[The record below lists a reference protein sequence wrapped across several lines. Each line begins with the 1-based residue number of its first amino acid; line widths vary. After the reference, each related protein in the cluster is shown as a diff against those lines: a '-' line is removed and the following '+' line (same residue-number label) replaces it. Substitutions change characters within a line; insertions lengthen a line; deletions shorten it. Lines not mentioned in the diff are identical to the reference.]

1 MAPTTGSTLIGARI
15 KRREDPRLIQGQGCY
30 TGDLRLPGLLHVAFA
45 RSPHA
50 HARVTRRDLA
60 AARALPGIVAAFGP
74 DDLPILARP
83 LPPTMGETPGLE
95 ARFPAPLADVVRFA
109 GEAVALVVADDP
121 YRAADGAAAVRVE
134 YDKLAVALDPLD
146 RDGPR
151 VHADIAGNVA
161 GEITR
166 GMGDAEAVFAG
177 AGRVV
182 RARFVAA
189 RAAGAAIEPRAV
201 VARPEAG
208 GGLTLWTSTQNPGG
222 VRRGVAAA
230 LGLDPALVRII
241 TPDVGGGFG
250 PKGRLYPEEVA
261 LAALALRL
269 GRPVRWEATRTE
281 DLLTTYQGRGLT
293 ADAELAARADG
304 TLLGLRVR
312 LTQDYGA
319 YLIAGL
325 AVPANISQQLLG
337 PYHLPTLA
345 VTIVPVYTNTTP
357 LTPLR
362 GGGRELGVYITER
375 LLDHLA
381 RELGRDPL
389 DLRRQNMLRPEEF
402 PHDTGYPNGAGGTVV
417 FDSGD
422 YPAMLDRARELI
434 GYDAIK
440 AAQADERAAG
450 RWRGVAVTA
459 FLEGTGS
466 AQEEVRVAI
475 DADGAVT
482 IIAAPPSNGQGHATS
497 LAQLCAA
504 RLGVALDRVAL
515 VSGDTGQGVS
525 GGGTF
530 GSRVAVIAG
539 NAVAGAATALA
550 EEARRLAAERLEA
563 DPRDVEIAEGVARV
577 RGTDGP
583 GVALGELAR
592 AAGGTLSATYTFAP
606 ERATAFTGGAH
617 AAVVAVDLE
626 TGALTVERYAV
637 VHDCGTIINP
647 TIVDG
652 QIHGGVAHGLG
663 NAALGERIAHDA
675 AGHPLTTEFGSYAL
689 PRAHQLPTIATEHR
703 SSPSPYNPEGI
714 KGAGEGGTIGAL
726 ATIAG
731 AVEDALAPFGAR
743 LNTLPLDPQA
753 LLALV
758 HAGQ

>member
-1 MAPTTGSTLIGARI
+1 VSTFR
-15 KRREDPRLIQGQGCY
+15 
-30 TGDLRLPGLLHVAFA
+30 
-45 RSPHA
+45 
-50 HARVTRRDLA
+50 
-60 AARALPGIVAAFGP
+60 
-74 DDLPILARP
+74 
-83 LPPTMGETPGLE
+83 
-95 ARFPAPLADVVRFA
+95 
-109 GEAVALVVADDP
+109 
-121 YRAADGAAAVRVE
+121 
-134 YDKLAVALDPLD
+134 
-146 RDGPR
+146 
-151 VHADIAGNVA
+151 
-161 GEITR
+161 
-166 GMGDAEAVFAG
+166 
-177 AGRVV
+177 
-182 RARFVAA
+182 
-189 RAAGAAIEPRAV
+189 
-201 VARPEAG
+201 G
-208 GGLTLWTSTQNPGG
+208 GGLP
-222 VRRGVAAA
+222 
-230 LGLDPALVRII
+230 
-241 TPDVGGGFG
+241 
-250 PKGRLYPEEVA
+250 
-261 LAALALRL
+261 
-269 GRPVRWEATRTE
+269 
-281 DLLTTYQGRGLT
+281 
-293 ADAELAARADG
+293 ADADRAARADG

-319 YLIAGL
+319 YLVAGL
-325 AVPANISQQLLG
+325 AVPTNTAQQLLG
-337 PYHLPTLA
+337 PYHLPCLA

-362 GGGRELGVYITER
+362 GGGREMGVYMVER

-381 RELGRDPL
+381 RDLGRDPL

-402 PHDTGYPNGAGGTVV
+402 PHDTGYPSGSGGTVV

-422 YPAMLDRARELI
+422 YPAALDRARELI
-434 GYDAIK
+434 GYDALK
-440 AAQADERAAG
+440 AAQAGERAVG

-466 AQEEVRVAI
+466 AQEEVRVAV

-482 IIAAPPSNGQGHATS
+482 VTAAPPSNGQGHATT

-504 RLGVALDRVAL
+504 RLGVALDRVSL

-563 DPRDVEIAEGVARV
+563 DPRDIAIADGIARV
-577 RGTDGP
+577 RGVDGP

-617 AAVVAVDLE
+617 AAIVAVDPE
-626 TGALTVERYAV
+626 TGALTVERYVV
-637 VHDCGTIINP
+637 VHDCGTVINP
-647 TIVDG
+647 LIVDG
-652 QIHGGVAHGLG
+652 QIQGGVVHGLG

-675 AGHPLTTEFGSYAL
+675 AGVPLTTEFGSYAM
-689 PRAHQLPTIATEHR
+689 PRAHQLPNIATEHR

-731 AVEDALAPFGAR
+731 AVEDALAPFGAT
-743 LNTLPLDPQA
+743 LDSLPLDPQA

-758 HAGQ
+758 RAGR